1 MGGVRPL
8 LLICINT
15 AAGHSR
21 QAMLRSGD
29 HHHKPITHNSM
40 GALTMSISAIVGSV
54 LLIGALAL
62 FLLAGVALAAVDKHL
77 DAKRE
82 H

>member
-1 MGGVRPL
+1 
-8 LLICINT
+8 
-15 AAGHSR
+15 
-21 QAMLRSGD
+21 
-29 HHHKPITHNSM
+29 
-40 GALTMSISAIVGSV
+40 MSISAIVGSV